1 MPASSFQDKHIITCY
16 PLFQCDP
23 CRSSRALLQQTSV
36 TVPVQPGPGGSGG
49 AGGHGGGGGGGGGSC
64 FPAAARV
71 LLPDGTTRR
80 MDQLATGDAVAVR
93 LANGQV
99 GYQPIY
105 AW

>member
-1 MPASSFQDKHIITCY
+1 MC
-16 PLFQCDP
+16 
-23 CRSSRALLQQTSV
+23 
-36 TVPVQPGPGGSGG
+36 GGGGGGG
-49 AGGHGGGGGGGGGSC
+49 APPPIIVAPGGGGGGSC

-93 LANGQV
+93 LADGQV
-99 GYQPIY
+99 GYQHIY